1 LNAYLG
7 CALVTDELLD
17 LAQRAARAAGELL
30 QERFSRPAEGVS
42 AKSTPTDLVSD
53 ADRASD
59 ALLVELISAERPDDG
74 FITEESEGRKS
85 GSGLSWVLDPLD
97 ATVNFLFGLPWW
109 CVSVAV
115 EDEIGAVAGAIYNPN
130 VDEMFTAA
138 RGQGAFLNGRPM
150 RVSDRAEIEKALVG
164 TGFSYDAGAREEQAR
179 IAARVLPRARDL
191 RRAGSAA
198 LDLAH
203 LACGRLDGFYEAPLE
218 HWDKAAGLL
227 MISEAGGM
235 ITELPGPRG
244 LTDGA
249 IASNRELHE
258 ALVNLVLGEGDIA

>member
-1 LNAYLG
+1 M
-7 CALVTDELLD
+7 TDDLLD

-30 QERFSRPAEGVS
+30 RDRFSRPAEGVS

-53 ADRASD
+53 ADRASET
-59 ALLVELISAERPDDG
+59 LLVDLISTERPDDG
-74 FITEESEGRKS
+74 FITEEGEGRES
-85 GSGLSWVLDPLD
+85 GSGIVWVLDPLD

-115 EDEIGAVAGAIYNPN
+115 EDERGGLAGAIYNPN
-130 VDEMFTAA
+130 VDEMFTAT
-138 RGQGAFLNGRPM
+138 RGGGTRLNGSPVH
-150 RVSDRAEIEKALVG
+150 VSDRDEIEKALVG
-164 TGFSYDAGAREEQAR
+164 TGFSYDSDARAEQAE
-179 IAARVLPRARDL
+179 IAARVIPRARDL

-227 MISEAGGM
+227 MIAEAGGVV
-235 ITELPGPRG
+235 TELPGPRG

-249 IASNRELHE
+249 IASNPKLHE
-258 ALVNLVLGEGDIA
+258 ALVKLVLGEGDTG

>member
-1 LNAYLG
+1 M
-7 CALVTDELLD
+7 TDTLLD
-17 LAQRAARAAGELL
+17 LAERAARAAGELL
-30 QERFSRPAEGVS
+30 LDRSSRPAEGVS

-53 ADRASD
+53 ADRASER
-59 ALLVELISAERPDDG
+59 LLVDLISWERPRDG
-74 FITEESEGRKS
+74 FVTEESAGRGS
-85 GSGLSWVLDPLD
+85 SSGLIWVLDPLD

-115 EDEIGAVAGAIYNPN
+115 EDEMGAVAGAIYNPH

-138 RGQGAFLNGRPM
+138 RGGGAFLNGRPIH
-150 RVSDRAEIEKALVG
+150 VGDRDDLSQALVG
-164 TGFSYDAGAREEQAR
+164 TGFSYDARAREDQAE

-191 RRAGSAA
+191 RRFGSAA

-227 MISEAGGM
+227 MIEEAGGVV
-235 ITELPGPRG
+235 THLPGPRG

-249 IASNRELHE
+249 IASGPNLHP
-258 ALVNLVLGEGDIA
+258 ALVDLVLGQGGAL

>member
-1 LNAYLG
+1 MTN
-7 CALVTDELLD
+7 ELLD

-30 QERFSRPAEGVS
+30 RERVSRPAEGVS

-59 ALLVELISAERPDDG
+59 ALLVDLISAERPDDG
-74 FITEESEGRKS
+74 FVTEESAGRKS
-85 GSGLSWVLDPLD
+85 ESGLSWVLDPLD

-115 EDEIGAVAGAIYNPN
+115 EDEGGAVAGAIYNPN
-130 VDEMFTAA
+130 VDEMFTAT
-138 RGQGAFLNGRPM
+138 RGGGAFLNGSPM
-150 RVSDRAEIEKALVG
+150 HVSDRAEIAKALVA
-164 TGFSYDAGAREEQAR
+164 TGFSYDAGAREVQAQ
-179 IAARVLPRARDL
+179 IAARVIPRARDL

-227 MISEAGGM
+227 MIAEAGGM

-249 IASNRELHE
+249 IASNPRLHD
-258 ALVNLVLGEGDIA
+258 ALVKLVLGEGDAG